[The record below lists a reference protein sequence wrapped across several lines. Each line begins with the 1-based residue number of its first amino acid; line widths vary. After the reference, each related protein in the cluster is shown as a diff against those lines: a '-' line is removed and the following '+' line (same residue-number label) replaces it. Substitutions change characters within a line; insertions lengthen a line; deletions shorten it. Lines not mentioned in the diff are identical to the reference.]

1 MLYLYLSLVY
11 IYIYKFYPWSVA
23 IEIPLLFR
31 GLVVPRSVVGRPSF
45 NKRICHKGP
54 WQHDPYGMAIWFEN
68 PKPLVTAPYGKEVYP
83 SWKHIISWS
92 NNRFSRIFFNVYLT
106 VNPARNSYVDVHHV
120 WYEPTNLNPDLCF
133 KSWVNSSNEKQSNMQ
148 GVRVSGCWGPPLG
161 EVWHRGHGLHK
172 SCTSPW
178 IFREKMTRSFGDPR
192 CITACR
198 AIPFFH
204 GLLNRMRLH
213 ISVGLSRFHVQHR
226 IKGLFFYP
234 SLLIILKLQTLN
246 HAVLIIYIHNTIS
259 SLLINNQQV
268 STSILTVNHH
278 EPLHAQ
284 WKTDGHCN
292 WKPCSW
298 YLSC

>member
-1 MLYLYLSLVY
+1 MVCGHWDT
-11 IYIYKFYPWSVA
+11 I
-23 IEIPLLFR
+23 
-31 GLVVPRSVVGRPSF
+31 VVPRPCSATVCGWAPQFQQENLPQGSMATWSLWHGYMVWKPKTSGNSSIW
-45 NKRICHKGP
+45 KRSLPIMKVH
-54 WQHDPYGMAIWFEN
+54 HF
-68 PKPLVTAPYGKEVYP
+68 LVKQPFFP
-83 SWKHIISWS
+83 H
-92 NNRFSRIFFNVYLT
+92 FFNVYLT

-226 IKGLFFYP
+226 IKGLFFLTHHCSSFLNY
-234 SLLIILKLQTLN
+234 KLWTMQYWLY
-246 HAVLIIYIHNTIS
+246 IYITPSH
-259 SLLINNQQV
+259 LCL
-268 STSILTVNHH
+268 
-278 EPLHAQ
+278 
-284 WKTDGHCN
+284 
-292 WKPCSW
+292 
-298 YLSC
+298 